1 MSNLATPPISVVT
14 SQEAAQSGAS
24 SGNARKITSSQK
36 TRIDRFI
43 KAHLNN
49 NASTTEQAATAALRK
64 PQVSAEEQ
72 AAAVTLMGGARQ
84 LARRNNSKNVD
95 LYQALFTT
103 DEDYLDMDLK
113 YFQNSFS
120 NKQPSLVDSMTNWSE
135 PQKALRKFLL
145 TEITLENKGAD
156 PSLIKDVQKTQSKLL
171 ADHGEYIQGSIAAVE
186 VGQKLNLT
194 RLMLK
199 DFVRVY
205 NILDATPSDGK
216 TAELMHLFK
225 MIRKSIEAGR
235 GTVEMVNMCNNLYAV
250 LKRERSQNPSK
261 ATSTRQ
267 YLILSR
273 IKQLQTLT
281 VIQSLHTTFLKT
293 CQKANLYGL
302 PKLAE
307 IMQTCLQLTVS
318 GDTIIGVNALIK
330 MAAAVGAKKPGAQ
343 NMFIPY
349 YSKSV
354 LQSGLAGS
362 LYKTDFH
369 RKQVGDHLIKSL
381 QASGILN
388 TGPSVHSK
396 TS

>member
-1 MSNLATPPISVVT
+1 MSNFITPPVSVVT

-24 SGNARKITSSQK
+24 TGHSRKITSSQK

-49 NASTTEQAATAALRK
+49 NASAAEQAATAALRK

-72 AAAVTLMGGARQ
+72 ASAVALMGGARQ
-84 LARRNNSKNVD
+84 PVRRSNSKNIDV
-95 LYQALFTT
+95 YQALFTK
-103 DEDYLDMDLK
+103 DEDYLEMDLK

-120 NKQPSLVDSMTNWSE
+120 NKQPSLVDSMTNWAE

-145 TEITLENKGAD
+145 TAITLENKGAD
-156 PSLIKDVQKTQSKLL
+156 PTLIKDVQKTQSKLL
-171 ADHGEYIQGSIAAVE
+171 VEHGEYIRGSIAAVE

-194 RLMLK
+194 RLTLK

-205 NILDATPSDGK
+205 NILDASPSDGK

-225 MIRKSIEAGR
+225 MIRKSIEAGH
-235 GTVEMVNMCNNLYAV
+235 GTAEMVNMCNNLYAV

-307 IMQTCLQLTVS
+307 LMHTCLQITAA
-318 GDTIIGVNALIK
+318 GDTIIGVNSLMKIAG
-330 MAAAVGAKKPGAQ
+330 AVGTQKPGAQ

-349 YSKSV
+349 YSNAV
-354 LQSGLAGS
+354 LQSEPMGN

-369 RKQVGDHLIKSL
+369 RKQVGDHIIKSM
-381 QASGILN
+381 QSSGLLN
-388 TGPSVHSK
+388 TGSSVHSK